1 MGMVRQAA
9 VRTSKYTAKVD
20 GDVAKMRTEQMKK
33 LAGNN
38 FANTVGNQI
47 AIENKVKT
55 EMQRLGISP
64 LYTNYYILFAKN
76 IAKKRGQERDVEF
89 MKWYQRGMRHDWLR
103 WIGKLA
109 GEGRLAASRA
119 PGAKD
124 QENLTGFWSIEEP
137 SGATLED
144 VSGTGNDMTL
154 MGGASRVDGVVGNAL
169 NLSGAG
175 QYARLV
181 KNSTINNMGEV
192 TWIFWLNFT
201 PTGAEQRLINK
212 EEKRLNLTAGRRLE
226 AIFGAATQS
235 SSSTCTAQVAG
246 GVWQHIAM
254 TYSDTGDRYIRVY
267 RNAVEESYT
276 THTPAIGAL
285 TDDSGYN
292 LCLGAT
298 ASGASGYLTG
308 MMDEVRIWPRVL
320 TAAEIKTIYEAE
332 RPF

>member
-1 MGMVRQAA
+1 
-9 VRTSKYTAKVD
+9 
-20 GDVAKMRTEQMKK
+20 MRK

-38 FANTVGNQI
+38 FANSVGNQI

-109 GEGRLAASRA
+109 GEGRLKATREPSMQ
-119 PGAKD
+119 D

-154 MGGASRVDGVVGNAL
+154 VASPARTEAVVGNGIQL
-169 NLSGAG
+169 NGTS
-175 QYARLV
+175 QYAYV
-181 KNSTINNMGEV
+181 NQNATINDVHEV
-192 TWIFWLNFT
+192 TYMAWVKHEDQAIVSKIFD
-201 PTGAEQRLINK
+201 K
-212 EEKRLNLTAGRRLE
+212 ETKRLNVKLDNRLD
-226 AIFGAATQS
+226 AIFSAATTDAK
-235 SSSTCTAQVAG
+235 STATGLVTIGRWTHAAL
-246 GVWQHIAM
+246 
-254 TYSDTGDRYIRVY
+254 TYSDTGDRLIHLYQDGVECAY
-267 RNAVEESYT
+267 SVHTAAV
-276 THTPAIGAL
+276 GAL
-285 TDDSGYN
+285 TSDATYR
-292 LCLGAT
+292 LALGAWMGGS
-298 ASGASGYLTG
+298 ANFFKGVI
-308 MMDEVRIWPRVL
+308 DEVRIWPRAL
-320 TAAEIKTIYEAE
+320 SAAEIRLIYEAE